1 MRSQCGGSSEAFSW
15 VLFWA
20 SQSRDPSWGSRPRNM
35 RCGGWCCN
43 ESLDCGFCFCEVL
56 GSSRTEGKSQG
67 SQVPGSCPEWRHGAL
82 PSPFSTPPLGE
93 GSASRVGPGHSLA
106 RDPHPRTPKLPRAA
120 QSILRGRAVEKMA
133 SEFCLLFPGHRTCS
147 SFSTNCNRI
156 LLSGEG
162 CSVASTSSLSD

>member
-20 SQSRDPSWGSRPRNM
+20 SQSRDPSCGSRPRNM

-43 ESLDCGFCFCEVL
+43 ESLDCGFCFCKVL

-67 SQVPGSCPEWRHGAL
+67 SQVPGSCPEWLHGAL

-93 GSASRVGPGHSLA
+93 GSASGVGPGHSLA
-106 RDPHPRTPKLPRAA
+106 PGPSPQDPQASQGCSEHSQGQSRGKDGLCVLPAVPRA
-120 QSILRGRAVEKMA
+120 QDMQFL
-133 SEFCLLFPGHRTCS
+133 
-147 SFSTNCNRI
+147 
-156 LLSGEG
+156 
-162 CSVASTSSLSD
+162 